1 MRAPRKIVPVVKK
14 GLMKDLEN
22 DEDDLD
28 YWLSKTP
35 QERIAAIT
43 FLVMSS
49 IKPGTRMDR
58 THVVVIKPGKN
69 GAR

>member
-1 MRAPRKIVPVVKK
+1 MKATRQILPIVKK
-14 GLMKDLEN
+14 GLMKDIEN
-22 DEDDLD
+22 DDNDLA

-35 QERIAAIT
+35 NERAAAIT

-49 IKPGTRMDR
+49 IRPGTKMDR

-69 GAR
+69 GTR

>member
-1 MRAPRKIVPVVKK
+1 MKTPRKIVPVVKK
-14 GLMKDLEN
+14 GLLKDLEK
-22 DEDDLD
+22 EDSDLD

-49 IKPGTRMDR
+49 LKPGTRMDR
-58 THVVVIKPGKN
+58 THVVVIKTRK
-69 GAR
+69 